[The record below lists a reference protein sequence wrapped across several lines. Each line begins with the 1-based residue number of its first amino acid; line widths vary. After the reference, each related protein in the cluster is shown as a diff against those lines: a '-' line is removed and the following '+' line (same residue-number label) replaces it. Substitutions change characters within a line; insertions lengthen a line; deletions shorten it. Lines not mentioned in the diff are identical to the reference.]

1 MITEN
6 NLSIIAM
13 IVLSIGAILMLIW
26 AKKIVKE
33 DNQNKEASNTLN
45 DAYLYGVWGI
55 EQPHYNND

>member
-6 NLSIIAM
+6 NLSILLM
-13 IVLSIGAILMLIW
+13 IVFFIGAILMLIW

-33 DNQNKEASNTLN
+33 DNKNKEASNTLN
-45 DAYLYGVWGI
+45 DAYLKGVWGI